1 MITVSGRRCCCWCRW
16 LTSQS
21 TKSICSR
28 QGRSSR
34 THAQLLTPRCPRW
47 QHNVHK
53 QGHKEDDTMHGLL
66 IGPSAALEGVAKLQ
80 ALGQTGA
87 GNKPWWQQPQQLQPE
102 LTGRGS
108 SYCSQLLC
116 ATSSASAS
124 TSTPST
130 VGLPNSA
137 APIASMPCK
146 QHRSQHS
153 TACHAA
159 PHHVTPRHE
168 GHHQQLSSLHED
180 NFLGKAAAV

>member
-1 MITVSGRRCCCWCRW
+1 MLNCM
-16 LTSQS
+16 
-21 TKSICSR
+21 
-28 QGRSSR
+28 
-34 THAQLLTPRCPRW
+34 TPCCPRW
-47 QHNVHK
+47 QRNVHK

-130 VGLPNSA
+130 AGLPNSA

-146 QHRSQHS
+146 QEVTTQHS
-153 TACHAA
+153 TSCHIVS
-159 PHHVTPRHE
+159 HHAMRDTTNSF
-168 GHHQQLSSLHED
+168 HHYMMATLCAKRLQYEQGCLSHRVCSAHCLLQLLH
-180 NFLGKAAAV
+180 LR